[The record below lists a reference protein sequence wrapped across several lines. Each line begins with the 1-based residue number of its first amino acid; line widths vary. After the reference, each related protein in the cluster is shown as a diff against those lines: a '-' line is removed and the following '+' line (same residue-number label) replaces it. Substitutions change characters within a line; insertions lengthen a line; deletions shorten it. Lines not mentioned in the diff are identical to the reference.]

1 MASKKTKIE
10 TPKYKIVAD
19 EKHPFFNAYHD
30 CEYILSHDCRSK
42 VTVSEQQMQYIL
54 DNRNGKEVVV
64 YRIDQG
70 IIKGTAV
77 KCDFGIYTEN
87 DILFLVELKSPERE
101 YAHAL
106 EQIINTIELLIVSQN
121 ISVNKLN
128 ARIVARKHPDIP
140 TAKER
145 KLENRL
151 ITTYKCNLKNG
162 AKSMTE
168 VLA

>member
-1 MASKKTKIE
+1 MASKKTKIV

-19 EKHPFFNAYHD
+19 EEHPFYNAYHD
-30 CEYILSHDCRSK
+30 CAYIISHDCRS
-42 VTVSEQQMQYIL
+42 TVALSEQQMQYIL
-54 DNRNGKEVVV
+54 DNPLRKELVIYQIDNGL
-64 YRIDQG
+64 
-70 IIKGTAV
+70 IKSTAI

-106 EQIINTIELLIVSQN
+106 EQIINTIELLIVGKH

-128 ARIVARKHPDIP
+128 ARIVSRKYPNIP

-151 ITTYKCNLKNG
+151 VTTHKCNLLNG
-162 AKSMTE
+162 AKTLKE
-168 VLA
+168 VLS

>member
-1 MASKKTKIE
+1 
-10 TPKYKIVAD
+10 
-19 EKHPFFNAYHD
+19 
-30 CEYILSHDCRSK
+30 
-42 VTVSEQQMQYIL
+42 MQYIL
-54 DNRNGKEVVV
+54 DNPLRKELVIYQIDNGL
-64 YRIDQG
+64 
-70 IIKGTAV
+70 IKSTAI

-106 EQIINTIELLIVSQN
+106 EQIINTIEMLIVGKH

-128 ARIVARKHPDIP
+128 ARIVSRKYPNIP

-151 ITTYKCNLKNG
+151 VTTHKCNLLNG
-162 AKSMTE
+162 AKTLKE
-168 VLA
+168 VLS